1 MDLGD
6 FEDKFITAGGKKEFI
21 VFFCKCKIVYSGRAE
36 ASLSKGDRLVSVK
49 QDGTIFVH
57 QPEGGNPINYMK
69 AGGSIEL
76 LKQEYGVLFKAYNS
90 STKEYLEL
98 EISRV
103 YSFMSRKL
111 IDGQKQLLAGTE
123 ADMSDMIKQNPTL
136 ISDDFKPLSREEH
149 TKFGFIDVFGHDNN
163 GTLIVVECKRYTAGL
178 DAVQQVRR
186 YVEKIK
192 ELKGIDT
199 VSGII
204 AAPKI
209 APNAEEM
216 LKKWGFTWKLVN
228 PPMRLLRHNNAQK
241 GLDNFFK

>member
-1 MDLGD
+1 MDLGE
-6 FEDKFITAGGKKEFI
+6 FEDKFDEAGKKKEFI

-36 ASLSKGDRLVSVK
+36 ASLSKGDRLVSIK

-69 AGGSIEL
+69 AGGAIEL
-76 LKQEYGVLFKAYNS
+76 IKQEYGLLFKAYNAA
-90 STKEYLEL
+90 TKEYLEL

-103 YSFMSRKL
+103 YNFMSKKL
-111 IDGQKQLLAGTE
+111 EDGQKQLLAGTE

-136 ISDDFKPLSREEH
+136 INKNFKPLSREEH
-149 TKFGFIDVFGHDNN
+149 TKFGFIDVFGHDNK
-163 GTLIVVECKRYTAGL
+163 GTLVVIECKRYTAGL
-178 DAVQQVRR
+178 DAVQQLRR

-192 ELKGIDT
+192 ELKGTDK

-204 AAPKI
+204 ASPKI

-216 LKKWGFTWKLVN
+216 LKKWGFSWTFVN
-228 PPMRLLRHNNAQK
+228 PPMRLLRHNKNQK
-241 GLDNFFK
+241 DLQSFWS